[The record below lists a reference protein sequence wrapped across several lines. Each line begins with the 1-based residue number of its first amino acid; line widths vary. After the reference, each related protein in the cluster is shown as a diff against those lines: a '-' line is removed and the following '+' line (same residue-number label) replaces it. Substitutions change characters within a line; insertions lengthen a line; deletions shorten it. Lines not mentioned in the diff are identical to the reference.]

1 MKSVTVYWFDSA
13 IGPSDGEFPQA
24 DIDTLAPINMVSV
37 GILARETDALI
48 VLAKDY
54 NTTTQCFRG
63 WSLIPKV
70 NITKIIRHE
79 VGTCQ

>member
-13 IGPSDGEFPQA
+13 IGPADGEFSQPE
-24 DIDTLAPINMVSV
+24 IDTLASVNMVSA
-37 GILARETDALI
+37 GIVARETDTLI

-54 NTTTQCFRG
+54 NTTTRCFRG

-70 NITKIIRHE
+70 NITQIVRHKDQ
-79 VGTCQ
+79 GG